1 MLRPWKNSPYNSL
14 LQLNGQESA
23 SAQVA
28 ELEEALREAEHQMR
42 RSELLGREAI
52 RYGTA
57 VFFLGK
63 LKGKPGQTGWF
74 FQEVDRM
81 IGRFNFS

>member
-1 MLRPWKNSPYNSL
+1 LL

-42 RSELLGREAI
+42 RSELLGKEAI
-52 RYGTA
+52 GGYS
-57 VFFLGK
+57 
-63 LKGKPGQTGWF
+63 
-74 FQEVDRM
+74 RM
-81 IGRFNFS
+81 FCAKSRRKNQCKQGGFRRS